1 MMMHGRNT
9 GKKQMAVRIVKHAFE
24 IIHLLTDKN
33 PLEVTGDYVNLAAQ
47 KEKIIWMMNLNVLIF

>member
-1 MMMHGRNT
+1 MMHGRNT

-33 PLEVTGDYVNLAAQ
+33 PLEVTGDYVNPAAQ